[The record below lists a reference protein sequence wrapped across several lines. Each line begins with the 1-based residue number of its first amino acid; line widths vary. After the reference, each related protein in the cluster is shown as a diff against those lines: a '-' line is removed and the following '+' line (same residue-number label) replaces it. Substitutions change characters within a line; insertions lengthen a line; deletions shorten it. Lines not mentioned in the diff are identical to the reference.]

1 MIKRELPIDV
11 LEIHYLT
18 PLPGSEDHQKL
29 FRAGAWLDPD
39 LNKYD
44 LHHITAEHPRMSR
57 EEWEYA
63 YRESWRRYFSFEHCE
78 TIMRRSAALRN
89 FGNTLFAVF
98 WFKGCMEFENVHP
111 VEGGL
116 LRIKARRNR
125 RPTMPMEPVW
135 RFYPRYWTEVVVKSA
150 RWLWLYAQLRR
161 IYVRIKHDPKRWE
174 YTDLA
179 ITPVTDD
186 EVETHEMFRTAA
198 AQQYVN
204 QEKRLETIRHG
215 QAA

>member
-1 MIKRELPIDV
+1 
-11 LEIHYLT
+11 
-18 PLPGSEDHQKL
+18 
-29 FRAGAWLDPD
+29 
-39 LNKYD
+39 
-44 LHHITAEHPRMSR
+44 
-57 EEWEYA
+57 
-63 YRESWRRYFSFEHCE
+63 
-78 TIMRRSAALRN
+78 
-89 FGNTLFAVF
+89 
-98 WFKGCMEFENVHP
+98 
-111 VEGGL
+111 
-116 LRIKARRNR
+116 
-125 RPTMPMEPVW
+125 MEPVW

-204 QEKRLETIRHG
+204 QEKRLENIRHG